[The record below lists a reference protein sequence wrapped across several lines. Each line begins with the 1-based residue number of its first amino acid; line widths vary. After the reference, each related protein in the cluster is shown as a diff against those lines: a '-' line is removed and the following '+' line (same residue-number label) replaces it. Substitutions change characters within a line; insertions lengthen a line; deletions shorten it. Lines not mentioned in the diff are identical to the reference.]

1 MLCGTVPPSDCR
13 FIDNQVLHFLSA
25 LFLLSSFIDWR
36 DVPIC
41 VVSGS
46 FEQGVMGASVSHHID
61 EVQGQR
67 SRTFF
72 IWSTWHILALL
83 ACYHQFSLAKFLTK
97 QNMLGIAL
105 SLCSYP
111 CLPPRTFPILF
122 FLLASLIL
130 CASHTGVILL
140 STLVNPICTFPVPL
154 VAFHERISWT
164 TLQAPHWGE
173 LHLLFCIHLVHW
185 AFKLSRKYLSAC
197 YWGLLHNSMR

>member
-111 CLPPRTFPILF
+111 YLPPRTFPYSLLSSSFINPVCLPHRSDPSLNPRKPHLYIPSTIGCISWAYLLNYIASSSLGWTSST
-122 FLLASLIL
+122 FLYTL
-130 CASHTGVILL
+130 CAL
-140 STLVNPICTFPVPL
+140 SIQIVP
-154 VAFHERISWT
+154 
-164 TLQAPHWGE
+164 
-173 LHLLFCIHLVHW
+173 
-185 AFKLSRKYLSAC
+185 
-197 YWGLLHNSMR
+197 